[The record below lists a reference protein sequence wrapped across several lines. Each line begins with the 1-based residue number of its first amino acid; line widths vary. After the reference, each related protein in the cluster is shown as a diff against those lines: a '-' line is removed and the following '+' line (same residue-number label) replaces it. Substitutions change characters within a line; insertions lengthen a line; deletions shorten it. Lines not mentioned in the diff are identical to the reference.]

1 MRYILYV
8 LGFCHRTTQR
18 AIRKIKINMFFCY
31 PLCEIFSLLR
41 LISKP
46 KPMAEIVQQQKGG
59 RRKLPVP
66 RIDLTPMVDLGFLLI
81 TFFMFTTTLEQARS
95 LVLNMPSKEGTETP
109 TAFPEESTIT
119 VLLGSGH
126 RVVFYKGSSLVPENL
141 HDTSFNG
148 LSRVIAAQQSVC
160 KGLAASYSADAHEL
174 HVIIKPTN
182 DCHYEDVVH
191 VVDFM
196 LIHRVEKYAIVDPI
210 PAEVEML
217 AAHSH

>member
-1 MRYILYV
+1 MRL
-8 LGFCHRTTQR
+8 F
-18 AIRKIKINMFFCY
+18 
-31 PLCEIFSLLR
+31 
-41 LISKP
+41 P
-46 KPMAEIVQQQKGG
+46 KAQPMAEIVQQQKGG

-81 TFFMFTTTLEQARS
+81 TFFMFTTTLAQQKS
-95 LVLNMPSKEGTETP
+95 LELNMPSKEVTDIP

-126 RVVFYKGSSLVPENL
+126 RVVFYKGSAPAPENM

-148 LSRVIAAQQSVC
+148 LSKVIAAQ
-160 KGLAASYSADAHEL
+160 KGICRALPASFSADAHEL

-196 LIHRVEKYAIVDPI
+196 LIHKVEKYAIVDAV
-210 PAEVEML
+210 PAEAEML
-217 AAHSH
+217 AAHSHK

>member
-1 MRYILYV
+1 MEKYRYY
-8 LGFCHRTTQR
+8 H
-18 AIRKIKINMFFCY
+18 
-31 PLCEIFSLLR
+31 
-41 LISKP
+41 LIPKL
-46 KPMAEIVQQQKGG
+46 KPMAEIIQQQKGG

-81 TFFMFTTTLEQARS
+81 TFFIFTTTLAQQKS
-95 LVLNMPSKEGTETP
+95 LELNMPSKEVTVPP

-126 RVVFYKGSSLVPENL
+126 RVAFYMGSSISPQTL

-148 LSRVIAAQQSVC
+148 LSKVIAAQQGACRS
-160 KGLAASYSADAHEL
+160 LPASFSADAHEL

-196 LIHRVEKYAIVDPI
+196 LIHKVEKYAIVDPV
-210 PAEVEML
+210 VEEIAML
-217 AAHSH
+217 GVAAPK